1 MSNHDAISS
10 PAGTS
15 GGAGDPGHDHG
26 ASDGIGGARSGGR
39 DGGTGDYRVT
49 PVPGSIV
56 TGICKIKA
64 TVEALKK
71 SQFNDHGRYKFSST
85 DDLYAAVARKMGEVG
100 LTCLALED
108 KCEIVKTQKPMRENK
123 ALVKD
128 KDGNLV
134 METVQWAHIRYQ
146 FVWSTT
152 TETWTDP
159 RNART
164 VFVQVTGPQTF
175 QAAQSFVEKAYLRS
189 AFKVPSGDMDL
200 DGMPQ
205 AETEEQQEALAGN
218 GRKRK
223 SSSAAK
229 KDGTTETFNVLRAAI
244 SSAPSLDDLM
254 TLKSEYAEAVAE
266 MPERWASMIDDEFI
280 AKSDELRAR
289 MT

>member
-1 MSNHDAISS
+1 MEHENSTD
-10 PAGTS
+10 PRP
-15 GGAGDPGHDHG
+15 GGSAGDPPTGGDTG
-26 ASDGIGGARSGGR
+26 DDGRSARRGGG
-39 DGGTGDYRVT
+39 DGGTGDNRVA

-71 SQFNDHGRYKFSST
+71 SQFNDHGRYNFSST

-100 LTCLALED
+100 LTCIALED
-108 KCEIVKTQKPMRENK
+108 RCEIVRTQKPMRENK

-146 FVWSTT
+146 FIWSTT

-164 VFVQVTGPQTF
+164 VFVQITGPQTF

-189 AFKVPSGDMDL
+189 TFKVPSGDMDL
-200 DGMPQ
+200 DSMPQ
-205 AETEEQQEALAGN
+205 AETEEAQEALAGN

-223 SSSAAK
+223 SSAAAK
-229 KDGTTETFNVLRAAI
+229 KDGTTDTFNGLRAAI
-244 SSAPSLDDLM
+244 EAAPSLDDLRQ
-254 TLKSEYAEAVAE
+254 LEEDHADVVAE
-266 MPERWASMIDDEFI
+266 LPERWAAMVKEDLL
-280 AKSDELRAR
+280 AKADELRAR